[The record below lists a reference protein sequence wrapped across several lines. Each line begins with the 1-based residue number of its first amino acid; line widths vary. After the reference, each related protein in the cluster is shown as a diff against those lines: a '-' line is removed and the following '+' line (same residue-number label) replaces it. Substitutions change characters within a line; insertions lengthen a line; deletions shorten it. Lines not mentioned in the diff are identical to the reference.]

1 MNASIMV
8 CIKFFALSI
17 TRMDSLKEELEQ
29 EMARSRVDKTALYQT
44 LLKMVELIGESG
56 GASQVAG
63 PKGPK
68 GDPGVPGPS
77 GPAGPA
83 GPAGK
88 CECKCTA
95 TAPKKAA
102 APKKTTAAKK
112 TATVDA

>member
-1 MNASIMV
+1 
-8 CIKFFALSI
+8 
-17 TRMDSLKEELEQ
+17 MDSLKEELEQ

-44 LLKMVELIGESG
+44 LLKMVELIGEGG

-68 GDPGVPGPS
+68 GDPGVPGP
-77 GPAGPA
+77 AGPA

-88 CECKCTA
+88 CECKCAAATA
-95 TAPKKAA
+95 APKKAA
-102 APKKTTAAKK
+102 ATKKSAAKK

>member
-1 MNASIMV
+1 
-8 CIKFFALSI
+8 
-17 TRMDSLKEELEQ
+17 MDSLKEELEQ

-44 LLKMVELIGESG
+44 LLKMVELIGEGG

-68 GDPGVPGPS
+68 GDPGVPGP
-77 GPAGPA
+77 AGPA

-88 CECKCTA
+88 CECKCAATA
-95 TAPKKAA
+95 APKKAA
-102 APKKTTAAKK
+102 APKKTSSAAKK

>member
-1 MNASIMV
+1 
-8 CIKFFALSI
+8 
-17 TRMDSLKEELEQ
+17 MDSLKEELEQ

-44 LLKMVELIGESG
+44 LLKMVELIGEGG

-68 GDPGVPGPS
+68 GDPGVPGP
-77 GPAGPA
+77 AGPA

-88 CECKCTA
+88 CECKCAAATA
-95 TAPKKAA
+95 APKKAA
-102 APKKTTAAKK
+102 ATKKTSSAAKK

>member
-1 MNASIMV
+1 
-8 CIKFFALSI
+8 
-17 TRMDSLKEELEQ
+17 MDSLKEELEQ

-44 LLKMVELIGESG
+44 LLKMVELIGEGG

-68 GDPGVPGPS
+68 GDPGVPGP
-77 GPAGPA
+77 AGPA

-88 CECKCTA
+88 CECKCASATTT

-102 APKKTTAAKK
+102 ATKKTTAAKK